1 MTEAYNKERHWS
13 ILSCG
18 LLSNTDDRALF
29 DAPSPRFRLLIEKGF
44 AVVGGDRQQYGEQ
57 MAKLAEGDILL
68 MYQNG
73 VGIVAI
79 GKVKESW
86 DGVSHAD
93 YLYYTAIEME
103 LTSGA
108 HEYRIEVAW
117 FLDLSSSPIG
127 LEEIKNRLGYIPQGA
142 IERIVK
148 HKAEVARIIEELWTT
163 KSTIPEEVAE
173 PSLYVE
179 GAIRMASHNAYER
192 NPEARL
198 KCTEHHGTNFCI
210 CGFSFGAIYGP
221 EAEGYIHVHHI
232 RPLSE
237 IGGEYVVDPIS
248 DLQPVC
254 PNCHAVLHLGGR
266 CRSSEEVRQML
277 RQQGTHSGELSAL
290 RANLDAGGG
299 IAVLMP

>member
-1 MTEAYNKERHWS
+1 MTNYFFY
-13 ILSCG
+13 
-18 LLSNTDDRALF
+18 NTDDRALF

-57 MAKLAEGDILL
+57 LAKLAESDILL
-68 MYQNG
+68 MYQNR
-73 VGIVAI
+73 VGIVAV

-86 DGVSHAD
+86 DEVSHPD
-93 YLYYTAIEME
+93 YLYYTAREME
-103 LTSGA
+103 LTNGV
-108 HEYRIEVAW
+108 HEYRIAVDW

-127 LEEIKNRLGYIPQGA
+127 LEEIRNRLGYIPRGA
-142 IERIVK
+142 VKRIVTQQ
-148 HKAEVARIIEELWTT
+148 AEVARIIEELWATR
-163 KSTIPEEVAE
+163 STIPEEVAE

-179 GAIRMASHNAYER
+179 GAIRMISVNAYER
-192 NPEARL
+192 NSEARRR
-198 KCTEHHGTNFCI
+198 CIEHHGTKCCI
-210 CGFSFGAIYGP
+210 CGFSFGAIYGS

-237 IGGEYVVDPIS
+237 IGGKYVVDPIN

-277 RQQGTHSGELSAL
+277 GQQKHT
-290 RANLDAGGG
+290 
-299 IAVLMP
+299 